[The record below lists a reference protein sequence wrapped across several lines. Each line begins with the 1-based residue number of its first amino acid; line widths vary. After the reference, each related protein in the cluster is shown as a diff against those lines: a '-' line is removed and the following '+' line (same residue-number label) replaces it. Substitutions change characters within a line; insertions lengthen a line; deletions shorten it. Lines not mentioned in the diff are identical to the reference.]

1 MKFAVGVGTSAVVDL
16 RRGFEPLDWSWALEE
31 GLPRSGCCVVLLDV
45 VVVGWEGER
54 VFDAWRRRD
63 GCPVVAWEELLVGE
77 ETEERRLGRGTG
89 RLPLPAG
96 LC

>member
-1 MKFAVGVGTSAVVDL
+1 M
-16 RRGFEPLDWSWALEE
+16 
-31 GLPRSGCCVVLLDV
+31 LLDV

-54 VFDAWRRRD
+54 EFDAWRRRD
-63 GCPVVAWEELLVGE
+63 GCPAVAWEELLVGE